1 MHGSKFTKENIK
13 RSSRPLKILFS
24 TVYTARPKMHGGY
37 RAYLELCEK
46 FENENVDV
54 YSLVNSRAPTG
65 AGKQLTFS
73 YPQVCKPRR
82 LWLYLAI
89 LKTIINL
96 RIAISKIKPDVVIDP
111 GQDRLNNIA
120 LLAIKLT
127 TKTPAVMI
135 FHHWSFKYKFSEM
148 CKEFIRMGRFWFLT
162 SVEWWLTVLALRLST
177 FVISISA
184 FSVEQLKKLGV
195 RKEKVAVSG
204 VGINYEEVEKASPAT
219 ERFDGVFIG
228 RMMVEKGIFDLIPI
242 WKHVV
247 EKKCDARLAVIGAES
262 KLKEQWLSEVRRA
275 NLEKNIVYLG
285 SIKDD
290 ERVYGLLKSAKV
302 FVFPSHIEGF
312 CIVVGEAMVAG
323 LPVVCWDIPALRE
336 VYGKSTAVKFLP
348 KGRFEDFS
356 QEICRL
362 LTDEKYRLSVGDAG
376 RLYPLRFSWS
386 NVARRQLKILE
397 SIVAT

>member
-1 MHGSKFTKENIK
+1 MRRPKFTKESIK
-13 RSSRPLKILFS
+13 GNSHPLKILFLA
-24 TVYTARPKMHGGY
+24 VYAARPKMHGGF
-37 RAYLELCEK
+37 RMYLELCNK

-54 YSLVNSRAPTG
+54 YSLVNSSAPTG
-65 AGKQLTFS
+65 AGKQLVFS
-73 YPQVCKPRR
+73 YPQVFKPRR
-82 LWLYLAI
+82 LWLYLSI

-96 RIAISKIKPDVVIDP
+96 RIAISKIKPDVVIAP

-127 TKTPAVMI
+127 TKTPALMI
-135 FHHWSFKYKFSEM
+135 FHHWSLKYKFSEM
-148 CKEFIRMGRFWFLT
+148 CKEFIHMDRFWFLT
-162 SVEWWLTVLALRLST
+162 SAEWWLTVLALRLST
-177 FVISISA
+177 FVISIST
-184 FSVEQLKKLGV
+184 FSVEQLEKLGV

-204 VGINYEEVEKASPAT
+204 VGIDYEKVEKASPAT

-228 RMMVEKGIFDLIPI
+228 RMVVEKGIYDLIPI

-247 EKKCDARLAVIGAES
+247 EKKSDARLAVIGAES
-262 KLKEQWLSEVRRA
+262 KLEQWLSEVKRE

-323 LPVVCWDIPALRE
+323 LPVVCWDIPALKE
-336 VYGKSTAVKFLP
+336 VYGKSPAVKFLP
-348 KGRFEDFS
+348 KGRLEDFS
-356 QEICRL
+356 KEICHL
-362 LTDEKYRLSVGDAG
+362 LTDEKYRLSVSEAG
-376 RLYPLRFSWS
+376 RRYPLKFSWS

-397 SIVAT
+397 SIIAT